1 MKLHID
7 GAIIVEG
14 KYDKIHLT
22 QLVDCPI
29 IATNGF
35 EIFKSEETKR
45 LIKFYANNGGIVI
58 LTDSDAAG
66 FKIRSH
72 IKSFI
77 PTDKIKNAYI
87 PDIYGKE
94 RRKLSPSKE
103 GKLGVEGVS
112 IQLITDALKKAGA
125 IGDEPLREGKLIS
138 RQDLYDDGFI
148 GAYDSSAQRARLLK
162 RLNLPERMSTNAL
175 LSAINKVLTYEEYK
189 EAVNELSRTES
200 SE

>member
-1 MKLHID
+1 MKLPLHIY
-7 GAIIVEG
+7 GALIVEG
-14 KYDKIHLT
+14 KYDKIHLS

-45 LIKFYANNGGIVI
+45 LIRFYADHGGIVI

-77 PTDKIKNAYI
+77 PSDKIKNAYI

-94 RRKLSPSKE
+94 KRKLSPSKE
-103 GKLGVEGVS
+103 GKLGVEGISTQIIV
-112 IQLITDALKKAGA
+112 DALRKAGA
-125 IGDEPLREGKLIS
+125 IGEEIPQTGKAID
-138 RQDLYDDGFI
+138 RQDLYADGFI
-148 GAYDSSAQRARLLK
+148 GGNDSSSKRARLLK
-162 RLNLPERMSTNAL
+162 LLNLPERMSTNAL
-175 LSAINKVLTYEEYK
+175 LAAINKVLTYDEYK
-189 EAVNELSRTES
+189 EAVKSLF
-200 SE
+200 